1 MLRQEPGGRACTAR
15 SPIFSGRVQ
24 LLVVNHCPLAHFAND
39 TTKIYN
45 EIMTEA
51 QKQRLEQQLWN
62 IANELRGKMD
72 ADEFR
77 DYILGSIFLQ
87 IPIGKTA
94 PPGRSQCHGHRAA
107 STIQPFVR
115 RAARASNW
123 SAGCRR
129 FSATDMS
136 SAFSVGST

>member
-1 MLRQEPGGRACTAR
+1 MAGRAQLGH
-15 SPIFSGRVQ
+15 PFFPGQVQ

-87 IPIGKTA
+87 IPIGKAA
-94 PPGRSQCHGHRAA
+94 PPGRSQCHWPPSCFDYPALCTEGSKGFKLVGRVQKIFRHGH
-107 STIQPFVR
+107 
-115 RAARASNW
+115 
-123 SAGCRR
+123 
-129 FSATDMS
+129 MS